1 MRAVV
6 QRVKEANV
14 KVDGITI
21 GEIKKGLVILLGIK
35 DNESIEEKKY
45 IVDKISNLRIF
56 EDEDEKMNLSIKDI
70 GGEVLLVPN
79 FTIYGDCRKG
89 RRPSFAGAARPEEAE
104 VIYEELINLIKLEGI
119 NVETGKFRA
128 EMEVNIVND
137 GPVTVVLD
145 SEKNI

>member
-14 KVDGITI
+14 KVDGETI

-35 DNESIEEKKY
+35 DNESVEDKKY
-45 IVDKISNLRIF
+45 MVDKISNLRIF
-56 EDEDEKMNLSIKDI
+56 EDDDEKMNLSVKDI
-70 GGEVLLVPN
+70 EGEVLLVPN

-89 RRPSFAGAARPEEAE
+89 RRPSFAGAARPEIAE
-104 VIYEELINLIKLEGI
+104 GIYEELRDLIRNEGI

-128 EMEVNIVND
+128 DMEVNIVND
-137 GPVTVVLD
+137 GPVTVILD
-145 SEKNI
+145 SEKNV